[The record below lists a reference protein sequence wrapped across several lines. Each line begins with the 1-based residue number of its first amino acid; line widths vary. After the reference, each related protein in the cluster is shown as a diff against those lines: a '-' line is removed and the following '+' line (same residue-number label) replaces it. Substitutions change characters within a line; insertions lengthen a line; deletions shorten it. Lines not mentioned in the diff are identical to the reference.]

1 MKKVF
6 LTFGSDNTNNGRQHI
21 YHANCL
27 SEQIKQLDIFD
38 ENNVYTENDLI
49 NDKSFWDKHGEFI
62 KQNKRGFGYWIW
74 KPYLIMKEMEKL
86 NDGDIILYLDAETKI
101 ILEEKQ
107 YLLDY
112 LEIVKEKKLLYFC
125 IRIKSLPEIT
135 LNKMDVIH
143 TLNMQNSDL
152 LYTDQYP
159 ACIQLI
165 YVCKETRDLIKSIY
179 DYICEDYHNIDD
191 TPSIIPN
198 HPNFHE
204 HRHDQSL
211 FSLLVKKNNLISNVS
226 IDKCIYWREM
236 YKMKFIHKMNIIN
249 NDWSAFI

>member
-27 SEQIKQLDIFD
+27 SEQIKELDIFD

-112 LEIVKEKKLLYFC
+112 LEIVKEKKILYIFNH
-125 IRIKSLPEIT
+125 IEFRHLGGLPDIIM
-135 LNKMDVIH
+135 NKMDVIYN
-143 TLNMQNSDL
+143 LGMENNNL
-152 LYTDQYP
+152 IYTHQYG
-159 ACIQLI
+159 ASVQII

-179 DYICEDYHNIDD
+179 DYICQDYHNIDD

-198 HPNFHE
+198 HPYYYE

-211 FSLLVKKNNLISNVS
+211 FSLLVKKNNLNI
-226 IDKCIYWREM
+226 EE
-236 YKMKFIHKMNIIN
+236 NIIN
-249 NDWSAFI
+249 NCIYTKGAYKHFKLSTE

>member
-1 MKKVF
+1 MD
-6 LTFGSDNTNNGRQHI
+6 DNI

-86 NDGDIILYLDAETKI
+86 NDGDILLYLDAECKI
-101 ILEEKQ
+101 VLEEKQ

-112 LEIVKEKKLLYFC
+112 LEIVKEKKLLYFYSH
-125 IRIKSLPEIT
+125 IEGLPEIT

-143 TLNMQNSDL
+143 KLNMQNSDL
-152 LYTDQYP
+152 LYTDQFGIG
-159 ACIQLI
+159 IQII
-165 YVCKETRDLIKSIY
+165 YVCKETRDLTKKIY
-179 DYICEDYHNIDD
+179 EYMCEDYHNIDD

-198 HPNFHE
+198 HPNFYE

-211 FSLLVKKNNLISNVS
+211 FSLLVKKNNLISDII
-226 IDKCIYWREM
+226 IDKCIYSREI
-236 YKMKFIHKMNIIN
+236 YKLKYLKK
-249 NDWSAFI
+249 D